1 MLNLLHKNCKLG
13 GYIRGQMPKDAN
25 VICEG
30 SLSEIHVIQGVGVK
44 LWPCHLPAME
54 INFYVS

>member
-1 MLNLLHKNCKLG
+1 MLDLLHKMC
-13 GYIRGQMPKDAN
+13 QMPKDAN